1 MSALNAFISRTIKW
15 FLIVF
20 GLATC
25 GTLPIAID
33 IALIKPMLRD
43 AVDYTPSSVP
53 LLRHWGIMVFG
64 IGALM
69 VVAAFHP
76 WLRFETMMFSTIEK
90 AFMVY
95 LFLSNLGQAWVTG
108 YLVMFLLDATIVAYS
123 ILYFISD
130 QGRPQQWIATNRAPS
145 LMAHRRSVVTKRPS
159 ATH

>member
-1 MSALNAFISRTIKW
+1 MPCEKCRQMTMSALNAFISRTIKW

-53 LLRHWGIMVFG
+53 ALRHWGIMIFG

-69 VVAAFHP
+69 VAAAFRP
-76 WLRFETMMFSTIEK
+76 WLRFETMLFSIIEK

-95 LFLSNLGQAWVTG
+95 LVLSNLSQPWAKG
-108 YLVMFLLDATIVAYS
+108 YLVAFLIDSTIVAYS

-130 QGRPQQWIATNRAPS
+130 RGRPQQWI
-145 LMAHRRSVVTKRPS
+145 VTSR
-159 ATH
+159 